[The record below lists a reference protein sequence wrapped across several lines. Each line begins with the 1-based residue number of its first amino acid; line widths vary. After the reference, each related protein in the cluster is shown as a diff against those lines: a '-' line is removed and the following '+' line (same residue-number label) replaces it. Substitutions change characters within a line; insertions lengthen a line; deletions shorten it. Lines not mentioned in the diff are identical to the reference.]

1 MKASIGDRIIVVS
14 TQLGGPV
21 REGRVVELRHPD
33 GTPPYVVEWFD
44 TGARS
49 LYFPGSD
56 GHVLPGD
63 PDQEAAASAHRDLAH
78 AKTWKV
84 EIHVFEQGPTTTARA
99 VLRAESDTDLEGR
112 GKAHRAPADMDVPEI
127 GDEVAVARALHRLA
141 DSLLAAASADISA
154 VEQRRVTLTR

>member
-14 TQLGGPV
+14 AQLGGPL

-44 TGARS
+44 TGART

-56 GHVLPGD
+56 GHVIRED
-63 PDQEAAASAHRDLAH
+63 ADTAAVPPTPALAH
-78 AKTWKV
+78 AKTWNV
-84 EIHVFEQGPTTTARA
+84 EVALFEQGATTTARA
-99 VLRAESDTDLEGR
+99 VLRAESDSLLEGR
-112 GKAHRAPADMDVPEI
+112 GKAKRAPGDLDVPEI

-154 VEQRRVTLTR
+154 VEQRRVTLTN